1 MEDKVMRITVCC
13 SPPKRKPAHNSTY
26 EKLAVQWLNEAL
38 CRYVAESVLAESLV
52 LPCRQ
57 AGKPAPTPGVGTFTV
72 SKIYT

>member
-1 MEDKVMRITVCC
+1 MEDKVMRIIVCC

-26 EKLAVQWLNEAL
+26 KKLAVQWLNGTL
-38 CRYVAESVLAESLV
+38 CPPVADSVLAENSM
-52 LPCRQ
+52 LPCLP